1 MGRLAG
7 KIALVTGGANGQG
20 TAISKLFAKEG
31 ATVIV
36 TDILEEGSQ
45 VAEEICQN
53 GGNAYFMKLD
63 VSKRDEWD
71 NVISYIE
78 DKYQKLDV
86 LVNNAGIPGPGT
98 VEMLEE
104 DLWHRVMDVNAKSVY
119 LGMKASVR
127 LMKKNQNGGSIINNS
142 SIWGLVGSGRSAAYQ
157 SSKGAVTL
165 LTKTAAVE
173 FAKYNIR
180 VNSIHPGIIL
190 TPMVKDSLAS
200 GRGQLIIDNTPLN
213 RPGKP
218 EEVAYA
224 VLFLASDESSYITG
238 VSLPVDGGYTAK

>member
-1 MGRLAG
+1 MGRLEG
-7 KIALVTGGANGQG
+7 KIALVTGAANGQG
-20 TAISKLFAKEG
+20 AAISKRFAKEG

-36 TDILEEGSQ
+36 SDLSEDGEKVVETIS
-45 VAEEICQN
+45 QN
-53 GGNAYFMKLD
+53 GGRAHFVKLD
-63 VSKRDEWD
+63 VSSRNDWD
-71 NVISYIE
+71 SAIAFIKSKFN
-78 DKYQKLDV
+78 QLDI

-98 VEMLEE
+98 IETLKE

-119 LGMKASVR
+119 LGMKVAVE
-127 LMKKNQNGGSIINNS
+127 LMKENQHGGSIINNS

-180 VNSIHPGIIL
+180 VNSVHPGIIL

-200 GRGQLIIDNTPLN
+200 GRGQQLIDNTPLN
-213 RPGKP
+213 RLGQP
-218 EEVAYA
+218 EEVANA